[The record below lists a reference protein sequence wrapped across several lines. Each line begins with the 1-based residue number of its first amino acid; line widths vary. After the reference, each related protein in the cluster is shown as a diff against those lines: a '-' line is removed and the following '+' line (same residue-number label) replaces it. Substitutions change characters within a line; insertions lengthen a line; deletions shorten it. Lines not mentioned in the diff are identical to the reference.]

1 ATVHAPNG
9 TCNTNPL
16 TPPATLLGEH
26 KTDYASTGTHDL
38 DDVAYWAHT
47 TDLRQATIPVINVA
61 GHDLPGFQNITLYTF
76 FTFGN
81 IAGRELLMHAA
92 MMGGFNDQNGNNI
105 PDLASEWD
113 GLNNSTGEDGADGI
127 PDNYFESS
135 NVEDLQD
142 RMLAVIQSIL
152 QQSGSG
158 TSASVLASS
167 TTGEGTA
174 YQAYFFPT
182 SLDVAGPVKWTGY
195 LQSLFVDALGHL
207 REDTDGGGKQI

>member
-1 ATVHAPNG
+1 
-9 TCNTNPL
+9 
-16 TPPATLLGEH
+16 
-26 KTDYASTGTHDL
+26 
-38 DDVAYWAHT
+38 
-47 TDLRQATIPVINVA
+47 DLRQATTPVINMARDDRA
-61 GHDLPGFQNITLYTF
+61 GCQSSTLYTCF
-76 FTFGN
+76 AFGN

-92 MMGGFNDQNGNNI
+92 MVGGFDDKNGNNI
-105 PDLASEWD
+105 PDQTSEWD
-113 GLNNSTGEDGADGI
+113 NLNNATGEDGADGI

-182 SLDVAGPVKWTGY
+182 SLDVAVAVTARP
-195 LQSLFVDALGHL
+195 
-207 REDTDGGGKQI
+207 